1 MTASTAAGNAG
12 IGSWIERRARA
23 APDGVA
29 LIAGYRSLTYA
40 ELAGRV
46 RRLAN
51 GLRTLGVA
59 KGDRVAWLGPN
70 HPAFLESLFA
80 AGLLGAALAP
90 VNHRLHDAEINWIL
104 QDAKPRVLIQHL
116 AAGATTVRFPGSR
129 QAAVGGSLDGAA
141 DFEALIAA
149 SPGHAVEETVRLDDL
164 CLLPHTSGTTGRPKG
179 VMLTHG
185 NVTWNVI
192 NLLTSADFRSDDVTI
207 ALAPFF
213 RVGGT
218 GVNVLPVLFMGGTV
232 VVPGSVQPDDI
243 LRLTEQ
249 HHLTVGFGNP
259 DILQSLARSP
269 LWPAADL
276 SGVRFLITGGAPVPE
291 PLIRTYLKRGLTLL
305 QGYGLSEAAPVALL
319 LQPESALRKVG
330 SAGTPPLFVDTKIAG
345 PTGAEV
351 GPGQAGELLVRGPNV
366 MAGYWNRPEDTAAV
380 LTPDGWLRT
389 GDAARPDEDGYIWIV
404 GRVADSFI
412 SCGQVVH
419 PGDVERVLLSH
430 PAVAD
435 AGVAPVPQSG
445 PDHVGKAFVVVA
457 RGAETTS
464 QELLAWSR
472 ERLAPH
478 QVPAFVTFVDRLPR
492 NSVGK
497 LIRAGLQDAATP
509 HRPDVADSQQLT
521 RRPGCRMEPS
531 PGSPTSS
538 PAAAGGTTAGPP
550 PATTS
555 AEPERPRA
563 AAREPALTLRHS
575 SPESEQPGGIR

>member
-1 MTASTAAGNAG
+1 MTASTAVGNVG

-29 LIAGYRSLTYA
+29 LIAGDRSLTYS
-40 ELAGRV
+40 ELADRG

-90 VNHRLHDAEINWIL
+90 VNHRLDEAEINWIL
-104 QDAKPRVLIQHL
+104 DDTKPRVLIQHL
-116 AAGATTVRFPGSR
+116 AAGTTAVRRPAFR
-129 QAAVGGSLDGAA
+129 HVAVGGPLDGAA
-141 DFEALIAA
+141 DFETLIAG
-149 SPGHAVEETVRLDDL
+149 SPGHAIEEPVGLDDL

-185 NVTWNVI
+185 NITWNAV
-192 NLLTSADFRSDDVTI
+192 NLLTCADFRSNDVTI
-207 ALAPFF
+207 AVVPFF

-232 VVPGSVQPDDI
+232 VVPEDVHPDDI

-249 HHLTVGFGNP
+249 HHITVGFGNP
-259 DILQSLARSP
+259 DILQSLIRSP
-269 LWPAADL
+269 LWPTADL

-291 PLIRTYLKRGLTLL
+291 PLIRAYLERGLTLL

-319 LQPESALRKVG
+319 LQPESALSKVG
-330 SAGTPPLFVDTKIAG
+330 SAGTPPLFVDTKI
-345 PTGAEV
+345 V
-351 GPGQAGELLVRGPNV
+351 GPSGADVGSRQAGELLVRGPNV
-366 MAGYWNRPEDTAAV
+366 MAGYWNRPEETAAA

-389 GDAARPDEDGYIWIV
+389 GDAARPDGDGYIWIV

-412 SCGQVVH
+412 SHGQVVH
-419 PGDVERVLLSH
+419 PGDIERILLGH
-430 PAVAD
+430 PAVAE
-435 AGVAPVPQSG
+435 AGVAPVSESG
-445 PDHVGKAFVVVA
+445 KEQVATAFVVVA
-457 RGAETTS
+457 PGAETTEH
-464 QELLAWSR
+464 ELLAWCR
-472 ERLAPH
+472 EHLAAH

-497 LIRAGLQDAATP
+497 LIRAGLQNVATP
-509 HRPDVADSQQLT
+509 APP
-521 RRPGCRMEPS
+521 RR
-531 PGSPTSS
+531 
-538 PAAAGGTTAGPP
+538 GG
-550 PATTS
+550 
-555 AEPERPRA
+555 
-563 AAREPALTLRHS
+563 
-575 SPESEQPGGIR
+575 

>member
-1 MTASTAAGNAG
+1 VTASTAAGNAG
-12 IGSWIERRARA
+12 IGSWIERRART
-23 APDGVA
+23 APDDVA
-29 LIAGYRSLTYA
+29 LIAGNCSLTYS

-80 AGLLGAALAP
+80 AGLLGAALAA
-90 VNHRLHDAEINWIL
+90 VNHRLDQAEISRIL
-104 QDAKPRVLIQHL
+104 DDTGPRVLIQHV
-116 AAGATTVRFPGSR
+116 AAGATAVRSPGSR
-129 QAAVGGSLDGAA
+129 QVAVGGPLAGAA
-141 DFEALIAA
+141 DFEALIAE
-149 SPGHAVEETVRLDDL
+149 SPGHAIEETVGPDDL
-164 CLLPHTSGTTGRPKG
+164 CLLPHTSGTTGGPKG

-185 NVTWNVI
+185 NVTWNVV
-192 NLLTSADFRSDDVTI
+192 NLLTCADFRSGDVTI

-232 VVPGSVQPDDI
+232 VVPDDVHPDNI

-249 HHLTVGFGNP
+249 HHVTVGFANP

-291 PLIRTYLKRGLTLL
+291 PLIRAYLQRGLTLL

-319 LQPESALRKVG
+319 LQPESALTKVG

-345 PTGAEV
+345 PSGADV
-351 GPGQAGELLVRGPNV
+351 GPGQAGELLIRGPNV
-366 MAGYWNRPEDTAAV
+366 MAGYWNRPEDTAAA

-389 GDAARPDEDGYIWIV
+389 GDAARPDQDGYIWIV
-404 GRVADSFI
+404 GRIADSFI
-412 SCGQVVH
+412 SHGQVVH

-435 AGVAPVPQSG
+435 AGVAPVRASG
-445 PDHVGKAFVVVA
+445 KEQVAEAFVVVA
-457 RGAETTS
+457 TGTQTTE

-472 ERLAPH
+472 EHLATH
-478 QVPAFVTFVDRLPR
+478 QVPAFVTFVARLPR
-492 NSVGK
+492 NSVSK
-497 LIRAGLQDAATP
+497 LIRAGLQDAAT
-509 HRPDVADSQQLT
+509 HTARP
-521 RRPGCRMEPS
+521 
-531 PGSPTSS
+531 
-538 PAAAGGTTAGPP
+538 
-550 PATTS
+550 
-555 AEPERPRA
+555 
-563 AAREPALTLRHS
+563 
-575 SPESEQPGGIR
+575 

>member
-1 MTASTAAGNAG
+1 VTASTAVGNVS

-23 APDGVA
+23 APGGVA
-29 LIAGYRSLTYA
+29 LIAGDWSVTYA

-90 VNHRLHDAEINWIL
+90 VNHRLDQAEINWIL
-104 QDAKPRVLIQHL
+104 DDTRPRVLIHHV
-116 AAGATTVRFPGSR
+116 AAGATAMRRTGSP
-129 QAAVGGSLDGAA
+129 QVAVSGSLDGAA

-149 SPGHAVEETVRLDDL
+149 SAGHAIEETVGLGDL

-207 ALAPFF
+207 ALVPFF

-232 VVPGSVQPDDI
+232 VVPGDVHPDGI

-249 HHLTVGFGNP
+249 HRVTVGFGNP
-259 DILQSLARSP
+259 DILESLLRSP
-269 LWPAADL
+269 LWPIADL
-276 SGVRFLITGGAPVPE
+276 SSVRFLITGGAPVPE
-291 PLIRTYLKRGLTLL
+291 PLIRAYLERGLTLL

-319 LQPESALRKVG
+319 LQPESALGKVG

-345 PTGAEV
+345 PSGADA
-351 GPGQAGELLVRGPNV
+351 GPRQAGELLVRGPNV
-366 MAGYWNRPEDTAAV
+366 MAGYWNRPEATAAA

-389 GDAARPDEDGYIWIV
+389 GDVVRPDEDGYIWIV
-404 GRVADSFI
+404 GRVTDSFL
-412 SCGQVVH
+412 SHGQVVH

-430 PAVAD
+430 PEVAD
-435 AGVAPVPQSG
+435 AGVAAVPASG
-445 PDHVGKAFVVVA
+445 QKQIVAAFVVVVP
-457 RGAETTS
+457 GAETTER
-464 QELLAWSR
+464 ELLAWSR
-472 ERLAPH
+472 EHLAAH
-478 QVPAFVTFVDRLPR
+478 QVPDLVTFTDRLPR

-497 LIRAGLQDAATP
+497 LIRAELRDAAIP
-509 HRPDVADSQQLT
+509 IP
-521 RRPGCRMEPS
+521 PGR
-531 PGSPTSS
+531 G
-538 PAAAGGTTAGPP
+538 
-550 PATTS
+550 
-555 AEPERPRA
+555 R
-563 AAREPALTLRHS
+563 
-575 SPESEQPGGIR
+575 